1 MGHTVRAIETAGTIG
16 DQRHLVL
23 DGPQPIAGPTRVRI
37 IMLLPE
43 KGDMDDA
50 QRLTAA
56 AANPA
61 FDFLKEPEEDISTVD
76 GGKLFNHQG

>member
-1 MGHTVRAIETAGTIG
+1 
-16 DQRHLVL
+16 
-23 DGPQPIAGPTRVRI
+23 
-37 IMLLPE
+37 MLLPE